1 LAKISPTQ
9 NSLKKI
15 KTDGYTTVAI
25 VEHWN
30 PFARVRQDLF
40 GFIDILAI
48 SDDGEVLA
56 IQCTS
61 KSNMSARIKKI
72 ESNPHLPACRAAGFQ
87 IEVWGWFKNKQGRW
101 ECKIE
106 DIS

>member
-1 LAKISPTQ
+1 MGI
-9 NSLKKI
+9 
-15 KTDGYTTVAI
+15 
-25 VEHWN
+25 
-30 PFARVRQDLF
+30 RQDLF
-40 GFIDILAI
+40 GFIDVLAI